1 MFECVR
7 KNSVRKDLAEM
18 VVLILIRY
26 SSRKLVSRIQVGI
39 PGCILPMVPSM
50 STFALSGCL

>member
-1 MFECVR
+1 MFKEEY
-7 KNSVRKDLAEM
+7 SVRKDLAEM

-26 SSRKLVSRIQVGI
+26 SSRKLVSRIQVGT